1 MIYNDP
7 FEREVITYPYVWQD
21 NIFSEQELKTI
32 IDYCDSKGTQE
43 ATTFAGL
50 QRDLRK
56 SEIKF
61 HQRNIDNGWIFDRLN
76 TLIEF
81 INEKYYR
88 FDLNGYN
95 YFQYTKYNK
104 TGKYG
109 WHMDTHL
116 GADNRDQTRKLSLS
130 IQLNDDYTG
139 GEFMIN
145 EGEEKK
151 AFTVPMKKGRAVL
164 FPSFLIHRVSPIKK
178 GIRKSLV
185 VWVQGPKFK

>member
-50 QRDLRK
+50 QPELRK

-61 HQRNIDNGWIFDRLN
+61 HQRNAHNGWIFDRLN
-76 TLIEF
+76 LLIEMM
-81 INEKYYR
+81 NEKYYR

-104 TGKYG
+104 SGKYG

-116 GADNRDQTRKLSLS
+116 GSKNKEQTRKLSLS
-130 IQLNDDYTG
+130 IQLNDEYTG
-139 GEFMIN
+139 GDFMIN

-151 AFTVPMKKGRAVL
+151 PSIIPMQKGRAVL
-164 FPSFLIHRVSPIKK
+164 FPSFLIHRVAPITK
-178 GIRKSLV
+178 GVRKSLV
-185 VWVQGPKFK
+185 VWVQGPKFR